1 MKFREFSTS
10 VDNILQ
16 GLTSLGIKFNA
27 YSTNCTTMKII
38 FYNKR
43 QQKLVDKHEEKIVEL
58 LRKESEYVEHS
69 LFNKELMLY
78 IRI

>member
-43 QQKLVDKHEEKIVEL
+43 LQKMVDKHEEKIVEL

>member
-43 QQKLVDKHEEKIVEL
+43 QQKMVDKHEEKIVEL

>member
-10 VDNILQ
+10 VNNILQ

>member
-58 LRKESEYVEHS
+58 LRKESKYVEHS

>member
-27 YSTNCTTMKII
+27 YSTNCTTKKII

-43 QQKLVDKHEEKIVEL
+43 QQKMVDKHEEKIVEL